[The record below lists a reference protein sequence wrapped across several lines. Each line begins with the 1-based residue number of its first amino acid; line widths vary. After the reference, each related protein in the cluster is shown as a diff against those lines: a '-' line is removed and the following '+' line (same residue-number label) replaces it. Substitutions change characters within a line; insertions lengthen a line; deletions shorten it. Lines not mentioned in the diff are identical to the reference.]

1 MAENGKLISDHDI
14 EFIKEKLSSLQ
25 YLPLERFQKNI
36 KAMSYITYLFKMAGI
51 SPIIVGGHAVELYTA
66 GHYATFDVDVVL
78 SGYDYAKTILER
90 LGFKKNVG
98 ERHWYHKE
106 LALAIEIPDNILCG
120 SMEKIVEVTV
130 ADGFVVYVIGIE
142 DLILDRV
149 RGSVYWSSA
158 SDREW
163 ALFLMSAQW
172 DDIDFAYLKK
182 EAEKE
187 SISEKTPDI
196 FNTVMDL
203 IKETK
208 KLKKDDEGFD
218 RN

>member
-1 MAENGKLISDHDI
+1 MKL
-14 EFIKEKLSSLQ
+14 LL
-25 YLPLERFQKNI
+25 N
-36 KAMSYITYLFKMAGI
+36 
-51 SPIIVGGHAVELYTA
+51 
-66 GHYATFDVDVVL
+66 
-78 SGYDYAKTILER
+78 
-90 LGFKKNVG
+90 
-98 ERHWYHKE
+98 
-106 LALAIEIPDNILCG
+106 
-120 SMEKIVEVTV
+120 
-130 ADGFVVYVIGIE
+130 GFVVYVIGIE

-149 RGSVYWSSA
+149 RGSVYWGSA

-203 IKETK
+203 IKETE
-208 KLKKDDEGFD
+208 KLKKDEEGFD
-218 RN
+218 GN